1 MFRYIFQF
9 IALLIFFAV
18 ARSVLTWILRTV
30 VSSFRTASGSQPPPP
45 PDQRTPDVLTS
56 AGELHQDPVCGTF
69 VPGTSR
75 WTRSVDGRTLYF
87 CSSDCRDRFLVSAR
101 G

>member
-30 VSSFRTASGSQPPPP
+30 MSSFRMASNATPPPRP
-45 PDQRTPDVLTS
+45 REPEVLAS

-69 VPGTSR
+69 VPGTSG
-75 WTRSVDGRTLYF
+75 WTRNVDGRTVYF